1 MTLRE
6 HIRRRVLKM
15 LGLVKYDT
23 APDSDRLTFIN
34 DSESVTKMKLREYNV
49 WYDGD
54 GDELLNFYTRAN
66 VIDFNYEPFYM
77 RNKKNYFW

>member
-34 DSESVTKMKLREYNV
+34 DSE
-49 WYDGD
+49 
-54 GDELLNFYTRAN
+54 
-66 VIDFNYEPFYM
+66 
-77 RNKKNYFW
+77 

>member
-54 GDELLNFYTRAN
+54 GDEIRRWRMFQQNMNCT
-66 VIDFNYEPFYM
+66 
-77 RNKKNYFW
+77 